1 MACNQ
6 YVKPQRPTD
15 PLKLD
20 DLPTEVLY
28 HMFELCDSESLRNLS
43 MSCKRFNDIIWDDF
57 IWKKQ
62 SSSCI
67 ITNQLCSKVCK
78 RYGMMYTL
86 NSEVMLI
93 RWSQNCHWSIEVL
106 AETSPNQDPLNI

>member
-1 MACNQ
+1 MACKQ

-28 HMFELCDSESLRNLS
+28 HIFELCESESLRNLS
-43 MSCKRFNDIIWDDF
+43 MSCKRFNDIIWDDI

-67 ITNQLCSKVCK
+67 ITNQLCSKVLK

-93 RWSQNCHWSIEVL
+93 RLSQNCHWSIEVL
-106 AETSPNQDPLNI
+106 AETSLN

>member
-1 MACNQ
+1 MACKQ

-15 PLKLD
+15 PLNLD

-28 HMFELCDSESLRNLS
+28 HMFELCDSKSLRNLS

-67 ITNQLCSKVCK
+67 ITNQLCSKVFK
-78 RYGMMYTL
+78 RYGMVHTL

-106 AETSPNQDPLNI
+106 AETFPNQDPLNI